1 MKQGYFWTV
10 LVVITIGGIL
20 LSASNSNNKGNGI
33 NNSAYL
39 QPANNLND
47 VHGLAVDVSDAN
59 QLWIA
64 SHNGLYVLKNDKDLY
79 KAGSSND
86 DYMGF
91 AQDPT
96 QPNTF
101 YTAGHNAAMT
111 ANKGFQR
118 SDDGG
123 RTWQLIGKG
132 ASGQMDDFHSLVVSP
147 ADKNIVYGSAMGQ
160 LQRSTDG
167 GKNWQIVRSAPQ
179 TIALAASPTESGT
192 IYAATQ
198 NGLKVSRDRGN
209 TWGNTGLNNGQV
221 LAVTVNPTN
230 PSELLAVGQQGLV
243 KTTDSGT
250 TWQPVTGNTTQGI
263 MYIAYDKNNPATI
276 YTIAQDISI
285 NKTTDSGTTWQKV
298 R

>member
-1 MKQGYFWTV
+1 MKIGFFWPIIAI
-10 LVVITIGGIL
+10 LVVGFIVLAATRPEP
-20 LSASNSNNKGNGI
+20 KKE
-33 NNSAYL
+33 YL
-39 QPANNLND
+39 QPASSLND
-47 VHGLAVDVSDAN
+47 VHGLAVDVSDAK

-64 SHNGLYVLKNDKDLY
+64 SHNGLYILKNDKDLL

-91 AQDPT
+91 AQDPS

-132 ASGQMDDFHSLVVSP
+132 ASGQMDDFHALAVSP

-167 GKNWQIVRSAPQ
+167 GKNWQIVQGAPQ
-179 TIALAASPTESGT
+179 TIALAASPIESGT
-192 IYAATQ
+192 IYAATGS
-198 NGLKVSRDRGN
+198 GLKVSKDQGN
-209 TWGNTGLNNGQV
+209 TWSNTGLNGQV
-221 LAVTVNPTN
+221 MSVTINPTN
-230 PSELLAVGQQGLV
+230 TTELLAAGQQGLV
-243 KTTDSGT
+243 KTTDGGT
-250 TWQPVTGNTTQGI
+250 TWQSVTSNTTQGI
-263 MYIAYDKNNPATI
+263 MYIAYDKNNTATI

-285 NKTTDSGTTWQKV
+285 NKTTDDGTTWQKM

>member
-1 MKQGYFWTV
+1 MKRGYFWLALLVIVAGSIFLLANKPDGGKQTV
-10 LVVITIGGIL
+10 
-20 LSASNSNNKGNGI
+20 
-33 NNSAYL
+33 NNSEYL
-39 QPANNLND
+39 QPASDLRD

-64 SHNGLYVLKNDKDLY
+64 SHNGLYVLKNDKELF

-123 RTWQLIGKG
+123 RTWKLIGKG
-132 ASGQMDDFHSLVVSP
+132 ASGRMDDFHALAVSP

-160 LQRSTDG
+160 LQRSTNGGVNWEIVDG
-167 GKNWQIVRSAPQ
+167 APQ
-179 TIALAASPTESGT
+179 AIALAASLTDKNKL
-192 IYAATQ
+192 YAATQ
-198 NGLKVSRDRGN
+198 SGLQVSADQGNNWKSTSLTSAISAVVINPVNEQEMLAARLSDGLLKSVDGGATWQQVPGN
-209 TWGNTGLNNGQV
+209 TV
-221 LAVTVNPTN
+221 
-230 PSELLAVGQQGLV
+230 
-243 KTTDSGT
+243 
-250 TWQPVTGNTTQGI
+250 QGI
-263 MYIAYDKNNPATI
+263 MYIGYDKNNPSTI
-276 YTIAQDISI
+276 YTIAQDLSIS
-285 NKTTDSGTTWQKV
+285 KSTDGGASWQKI

>member
-1 MKQGYFWTV
+1 MKRGYFWLV
-10 LVVITIGGIL
+10 LLVIAIGGIVVIAK
-20 LSASNSNNKGNGI
+20 SPSSNGNGSSNSE
-33 NNSAYL
+33 YL
-39 QPANNLND
+39 QPASTLND

-64 SHNGLYVLKNDKDLY
+64 SHNGLYILKNDKDLY

-132 ASGQMDDFHSLVVSP
+132 ASGQMDDFHALAVSP

-160 LQRSTDG
+160 LQSSTDG
-167 GKNWQIVRSAPQ
+167 GKNWQILRNAPQ
-179 TIALAASPTESGT
+179 TIGLAASPTESGT
-192 IYAATQ
+192 IYTATQ
-198 NGLKVSRDRGN
+198 NGLKVSKNQGN
-209 TWGNTGLNNGQV
+209 TWSNTELSGQV
-221 LAVTVNPTN
+221 MAVTINPTN
-230 PSELLAVGQQGLV
+230 AAELMAVGQQGLV
-243 KTTDSGT
+243 KSMDSGK

-263 MYIAYDKNNPATI
+263 MYIAYDKNNPTTI

-298 R
+298 M